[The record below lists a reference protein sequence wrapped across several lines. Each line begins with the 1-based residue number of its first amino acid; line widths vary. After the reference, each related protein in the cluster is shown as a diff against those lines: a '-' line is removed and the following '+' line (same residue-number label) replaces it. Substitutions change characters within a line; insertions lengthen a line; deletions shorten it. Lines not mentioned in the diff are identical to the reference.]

1 MKTIKNTII
10 LALTLFTMSCTNNE
24 TLQELESRKSFK
36 AVYDTVNNTIIVNK
50 KEVFN
55 AWDYVNNK
63 PIQNQLVS
71 VWSDKNHN
79 WIQFI
84 TSEVVTDITINGE
97 YYNFTNSVT
106 NTYSVKL
113 ENFDNYINF
122 ELIYLN
128 E

>member
-50 KEVFN
+50 KEVFI